1 MTSKEKFRV
10 ALQIREE
17 VLRVALEAERQNL
30 RILGVRALTTE
41 DLRALTTEDLRAL
54 SKEDLLIAGVRPL
67 ERPGRLFNALAKFLD
82 LLLEPDA
89 AETAIGDL
97 AEMYRQRSERS
108 PGYAKVWLLVQ
119 VGWLVYGRAMDVYSR
134 FTRARA
140 GK

>member
-1 MTSKEKFRV
+1 MTSKEKRWRV
-10 ALQIREE
+10 FHYRVSSQIRE
-17 VLRVALEAERQNL
+17 AAL
-30 RILGVRALTTE
+30 RIELEDLRIRRIREVRALI
-41 DLRALTTEDLRAL
+41 
-54 SKEDLLIAGVRPL
+54 KEDLLIDAGVVERRPL
-67 ERPGRLFNALAKFLD
+67 ERPGRLFNALANFLD

-108 PGYAKVWLLVQ
+108 PGYAKVWLVVQ

-140 GK
+140 GKS